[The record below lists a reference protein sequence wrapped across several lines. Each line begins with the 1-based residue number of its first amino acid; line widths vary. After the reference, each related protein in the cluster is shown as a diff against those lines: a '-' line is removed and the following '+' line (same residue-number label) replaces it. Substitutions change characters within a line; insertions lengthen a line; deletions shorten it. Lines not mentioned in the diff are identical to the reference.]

1 METSAN
7 RIKLWHDITED
18 AAAARFLGVKVA
30 LLRKAAKDLG
40 PGVRM
45 TGKAGRTATF
55 LGKHPDPDYW
65 GAFWWRIA
73 EPTGEDVRQGRSP
86 AAQRASF
93 DSTEALRF
101 LALLGIDP
109 GQAWFR
115 SIGLNWEGERCANL
129 RRRGADLQGF
139 NADALQADISNGQA
153 PYLVIGSA
161 SQATGKKGG
170 VTDSD
175 VATVPALWVEWDDLP
190 EEEQKTAWRV
200 LGLPE
205 PSVMVST
212 GGKSV
217 HCYWVL
223 QEALQPEEWRPV
235 QTRLIEHCGSDPAC
249 KNPARVMRLP
259 GCPYIDKKTGRPTER
274 RCEVIASPATRYSLE
289 AILAALPAEA
299 PAPVTQ
305 ALAPS
310 PAYRCQGK
318 LPPRS
323 VAEVED
329 AAQHIPPRVR
339 NQGTYPSDRNALC
352 GCAAALAEA
361 GHPSPEEHAL
371 ALLGNRWPSKRE
383 ARQVLEST
391 TTRKAGSF
399 WAIAQMHGY
408 HLRRTHKGEV

>member
-1 METSAN
+1 MKKPADCTPP
-7 RIKLWHDITED
+7 
-18 AAAARFLGVKVA
+18 ARKKKA
-30 LLRKAAKDLG
+30 LSHYR
-40 PGVRM
+40 R
-45 TGKAGRTATF
+45 
-55 LGKHPDPDYW
+55 HPL
-65 GAFWWRIA
+65 
-73 EPTGEDVRQGRSP
+73 SP
-86 AAQRASF
+86 AAQRANF
-93 DSTEALRF
+93 VSTEALRF

-115 SIGLNWEGERCANL
+115 SIGLNWEGQRCANL
-129 RRRGADLQGF
+129 RRRGADLHGF

-161 SQATGKKGG
+161 NLATGRSGG
-170 VTDSD
+170 VRDTD

-190 EEEQKTAWRV
+190 LEEQRTAWRV
-200 LGLPE
+200 LGMPQ

-223 QEALQPEEWRPV
+223 QEALQSEEWRPV

-259 GCPYIDKKTGRPTER
+259 GAPYIDKLTGRPTER
-274 RCEVIASPATRYSLE
+274 RCEVIASPGTRYSLE
-289 AILAALPAEA
+289 AILAAMPAEPPDPA

-305 ALAPS
+305 ALPPS
-310 PAYRCQGK
+310 ASRCQEK
-318 LPPRS
+318 YPPRS

-371 ALLGNRWPSKRE
+371 ALLGNRWPSERE
-383 ARQVLEST
+383 ARQVLTST

-399 WAIAQMHGY
+399 WAIAQEHGY
-408 HLRRTHKGEV
+408 DLRRTHKGEV

>member
-1 METSAN
+1 M
-7 RIKLWHDITED
+7 KKP
-18 AAAARFLGVKVA
+18 AASTPPARKE
-30 LLRKAAKDLG
+30 KA
-40 PGVRM
+40 PSHYHR
-45 TGKAGRTATF
+45 
-55 LGKHPDPDYW
+55 HPL
-65 GAFWWRIA
+65 
-73 EPTGEDVRQGRSP
+73 SP
-86 AAQRASF
+86 AAQRANF

-129 RRRGADLQGF
+129 RRRGADLHGF

-161 SQATGKKGG
+161 SLATGRSGG

-175 VATVPALWVEWDDLP
+175 VGTVPALWVEWDDMP
-190 EEEQKTAWRV
+190 EEQQRTAWRV

-259 GCPYIDKKTGRPTER
+259 GCPYIDKQTGQPTGRH
-274 RCEVIASPATRYSLE
+274 CEVIAATGTRYSLAE
-289 AILAALPAEA
+289 ILATLPAEA
-299 PAPVTQ
+299 PAPAPAPVTQ
-305 ALAPS
+305 SLAPS
-310 PAYRCQGK
+310 PASRCQGK
-318 LPPRS
+318 LSPRS
-323 VAEVED
+323 IAEVEA
-329 AAQHIPPRVR
+329 AAQFIPRRVR
-339 NQGTYPSDRNALC
+339 GEGTYPSDRNALC

-361 GHPSPEEHAL
+361 GHPTPEEHAL
-371 ALLGNRWPSKRE
+371 ALLGNRWPSERD
-383 ARQVLEST
+383 ARQVLSST
-391 TTRKAGSF
+391 TTRRAGSF
-399 WAIAQMHGY
+399 WAIAQEHGY
-408 HLRRTHKGEV
+408 DLRRTHKGEANG